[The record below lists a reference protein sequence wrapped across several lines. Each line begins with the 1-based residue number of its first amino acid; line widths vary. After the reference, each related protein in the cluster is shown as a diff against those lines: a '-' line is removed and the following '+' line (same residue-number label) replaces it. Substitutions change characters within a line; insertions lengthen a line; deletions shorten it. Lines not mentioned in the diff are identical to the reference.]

1 MMGAMVT
8 LIHFIHLL
16 SLVMWLGSIIF
27 FSFFAAPAVFR
38 LLDRQKAGE
47 VVGAIFPK
55 YYGIGYICSVLAA
68 ATLMLS
74 PRGMEG
80 PPLIF
85 LTVMAACTFYAG
97 LVINPQARVL
107 KQQMLE
113 QPGKREALEPQFKS
127 LHGWSVRLNATVL
140 IFGLGLLW
148 TTAMRIN

>member
-1 MMGAMVT
+1 MMGAMMI

-27 FSFFAAPAVFR
+27 FSFFAAPPIFR
-38 LLDRQKAGE
+38 LLDRQQAGE

-68 ATLMLS
+68 ATLMMS

-107 KQQMLE
+107 KQKMQE
-113 QPGKREALEPQFKS
+113 QPENREALEPQFRS
-127 LHGWSVRLNATVL
+127 LHGWSVGLNATVL
-140 IFGLGLLW
+140 VFGLGLLF
-148 TTAMRIN
+148 TTAMRLT

>member
-8 LIHFIHLL
+8 LVHFIHLL
-16 SLVMWLGSIIF
+16 SLVMWMGSIIF
-27 FSFFAAPAVFR
+27 FSFFAAPTVFR

-55 YYGIGYICSVLAA
+55 YYGLGYICSVLAA

-74 PRGMEG
+74 PRGMQG

-85 LTVMAACTFYAG
+85 LTVMTACTFYAG
-97 LVINPQARVL
+97 LVINPKARTL
-107 KQQMLE
+107 KEQMQE
-113 QPGKREALEPQFKS
+113 HPENREALEPQFKS

-140 IFGLGLLW
+140 VFGLGLLW
-148 TTAMRIN
+148 TTARRLM

>member
-1 MMGAMVT
+1 MMGTMVT
-8 LIHFIHLL
+8 LVHFIHLL
-16 SLVMWLGSIIF
+16 SLVMWMGSIIF
-27 FSFFAAPAVFR
+27 FSFFTAPAVFR
-38 LLDRQKAGE
+38 LLDRQQAGE

-55 YYGIGYICSVLAA
+55 YYAIGYICSVLAA
-68 ATLMLS
+68 ATLMMS

-107 KQQMLE
+107 KQQMQE
-113 QPGKREALEPQFKS
+113 QPDKRESLEPQFKS

-148 TTAMRIN
+148 TTAMRIM

>member
-1 MMGAMVT
+1 MMI
-8 LIHFIHLL
+8 LIHLIYLL
-16 SLVMWLGSIIF
+16 SLVMWMGSIIF
-27 FSFFAAPAVFR
+27 FSFFAAPAIFR
-38 LLDRQKAGE
+38 LLDRKQAGE

-55 YYGIGYICSVLAA
+55 YYGLGYICSVLAA

-97 LVINPQARVL
+97 LIINPQARVL
-107 KQQMLE
+107 KQQMQE
-113 QPGKREALEPQFKS
+113 QPENREALEPQFRS

-148 TTAMRIN
+148 TTAMRIT

>member
-1 MMGAMVT
+1 MVT

-16 SLVMWLGSIIF
+16 SLVVWMGSIIF
-27 FSFFAAPAVFR
+27 FSFFAAPAIFR

-74 PRGMEG
+74 PQGMEG

-97 LVINPQARVL
+97 LILNPQARDL
-107 KQQMLE
+107 KQQMQD
-113 QPGKREALEPQFKS
+113 QPENHEALETQFRS
-127 LHGWSVRLNATVL
+127 LHGWSVRLNGAVL
-140 IFGLGLLW
+140 MFGLGLLW
-148 TTAMRIN
+148 TTAMRIL

>member
-1 MMGAMVT
+1 MVT

-16 SLVMWLGSIIF
+16 SLVMWMGSIIF
-27 FSFFAAPAVFR
+27 FSFFAAPAIFR
-38 LLDRQKAGE
+38 LLDRKQAGE

-74 PRGMEG
+74 QRGMEG

-85 LTVMAACTFYAG
+85 LAVMAACTFYAG
-97 LVINPQARVL
+97 MVINPQARVL
-107 KQQMLE
+107 KQQMQE
-113 QPGKREALEPQFKS
+113 QPENREALETQFQS

-140 IFGLGLLW
+140 MFGLGLLW
-148 TTAMRIN
+148 TTAMRIT

>member
-1 MMGAMVT
+1 M
-8 LIHFIHLL
+8 
-16 SLVMWLGSIIF
+16 GSIIF
-27 FSFFAAPAVFR
+27 FSFFTAPAVFR
-38 LLDRQKAGE
+38 LLEREQAGE
-47 VVGAIFPK
+47 LIGAIFPK
-55 YYGIGYICSVLAA
+55 YYAIGYICSVLAA

-97 LVINPQARVL
+97 LVINPQAKVL
-107 KQQMLE
+107 KQQMKE
-113 QPGKREALEPQFKS
+113 QPENREALEPQFRS

-148 TTAMRIN
+148 TTAMRLM

>member
-1 MMGAMVT
+1 MVT

-16 SLVMWLGSIIF
+16 SLVMCMGSIIF
-27 FSFFAAPAVFR
+27 FSFFAAPAIFR
-38 LLDRQKAGE
+38 LLDRKQAGE

-68 ATLMLS
+68 VTLMLS

-85 LTVMAACTFYAG
+85 LAVMAACTFYAG
-97 LVINPQARVL
+97 MVINPQARVL
-107 KQQMLE
+107 KQQMQE
-113 QPGKREALEPQFKS
+113 QPENREALETQFQS

-140 IFGLGLLW
+140 MFGLGLLW
-148 TTAMRIN
+148 TTAMRIT

>member
-1 MMGAMVT
+1 MVT

-16 SLVMWLGSIIF
+16 SLVVWIGSIIF
-27 FSFFAAPAVFR
+27 FSFFTAPAVFR
-38 LLDRQKAGE
+38 LLDRKQAGE

-55 YYGIGYICSVLAA
+55 YYAIGYICSVLAA

-85 LTVMAACTFYAG
+85 LTIMAACTYYAG

-107 KQQMLE
+107 KQQMQDQPE
-113 QPGKREALEPQFKS
+113 QREALEPRFQS

-148 TTAMRIN
+148 TTAMRFT

>member
-1 MMGAMVT
+1 M
-8 LIHFIHLL
+8 
-16 SLVMWLGSIIF
+16 
-27 FSFFAAPAVFR
+27 FR

-74 PRGMEG
+74 PRAMAG

-85 LTVMAACTFYAG
+85 LTVMTACTFYAG

-107 KQQMLE
+107 KQQMQE
-113 QPGKREALEPQFKS
+113 QPENREALEPQFQS
-127 LHGWSVRLNATVL
+127 LHGWSVRLNAAVL

-148 TTAMRIN
+148 TTAMRLI

>member
-1 MMGAMVT
+1 MMGAMDT

-16 SLVMWLGSIIF
+16 SLVIWLGSIIF

-38 LLDRQKAGE
+38 LLDRQQAGE

-55 YYGIGYICSVLAA
+55 YYGIGYICSVIAA
-68 ATLMLS
+68 GTLMMS

-97 LVINPQARVL
+97 LVVNPQARAL
-107 KQQMLE
+107 KQQMQE
-113 QPGKREALEPQFKS
+113 QPENREALETQFRS
-127 LHGWSVRLNATVL
+127 LHGWSVGLNATVL
-140 IFGLGLLW
+140 IFGFGLLW
-148 TTAMRIN
+148 TTAMRLT

>member
-1 MMGAMVT
+1 MMGAMTT

-16 SLVMWLGSIIF
+16 SLVMWMGSIIF
-27 FSFFAAPAVFR
+27 FSFFAAPVVFR

-55 YYGIGYICSVLAA
+55 YYAIGYICSVLAA
-68 ATLMLS
+68 ATLALS
-74 PRGMEG
+74 PHGMEG

-107 KQQMLE
+107 KLQMQE
-113 QPGKREALEPQFKS
+113 QPEKREALEPQFKS

-140 IFGLGLLW
+140 IFGLGMLW

>member
-1 MMGAMVT
+1 MDT
-8 LIHFIHLL
+8 LIHFIYLL

-38 LLDRQKAGE
+38 LLDRKQAGE

-68 ATLMLS
+68 AALMLS
-74 PRGMEG
+74 PNGLEG

-85 LTVMAACTFYAG
+85 LTIMAACTFYAG
-97 LVINPQARVL
+97 LFINPQAKTL
-107 KQQMLE
+107 KQQMQD
-113 QPGKREALEPQFKS
+113 QPENREALETQFRS
-127 LHGWSVRLNATVL
+127 LHRWSVRLNATVL

-148 TTAMRIN
+148 TTAMRIT

>member
-1 MMGAMVT
+1 MVI

-16 SLVMWLGSIIF
+16 SLVMWMGSIIF
-27 FSFFAAPAVFR
+27 FSFFTAPVVFR

-47 VVGAIFPK
+47 LISAIFPK
-55 YYGIGYICSVLAA
+55 YYGLGYICSVVAA

-85 LTVMAACTFYAG
+85 LAVMAACTFYAG

-107 KQQMLE
+107 KQKMQE
-113 QPGKREALEPQFKS
+113 QPENREALEPQFRS

-140 IFGLGLLW
+140 MFGLGLLW
-148 TTAMRIN
+148 TTAMRIL

>member
-1 MMGAMVT
+1 MMGSMVI

-16 SLVMWLGSIIF
+16 SLVMWMGSIIF
-27 FSFFAAPAVFR
+27 FSFFAAPVVFR

-55 YYGIGYICSVLAA
+55 YYGVGYICSVLAT
-68 ATLMLS
+68 ATLALS

-107 KQQMLE
+107 KLQMQE
-113 QPGKREALEPQFKS
+113 QPEKREALEPQFKS

>member
-1 MMGAMVT
+1 MVT

-16 SLVMWLGSIIF
+16 SLVMWMGSIIF
-27 FSFFAAPAVFR
+27 FSFFTAPAVFR

-55 YYGIGYICSVLAA
+55 YYAIGYICSVLAA

-107 KQQMLE
+107 KQQMLVGPP
-113 QPGKREALEPQFKS
+113 QCHRIDLRPGPAVDHCPALNVIP
-127 LHGWSVRLNATVL
+127 T
-140 IFGLGLLW
+140 
-148 TTAMRIN
+148 TTADKWRKNTGPGT

>member
-1 MMGAMVT
+1 MVT
-8 LIHFIHLL
+8 LIHFVHLL
-16 SLVMWLGSIIF
+16 SLVMWMGSIIF
-27 FSFFAAPAVFR
+27 FSFFTAPAVFR

-55 YYGIGYICSVLAA
+55 YYGVGYICSVLAA

-74 PRGMEG
+74 PGGMKG

-97 LVINPQARVL
+97 LIINPQARVL
-107 KQQMLE
+107 KQQMQD
-113 QPGKREALEPQFKS
+113 QPENREALEPQFKS

-148 TTAMRIN
+148 TTAMRLT

>member
-1 MMGAMVT
+1 MEV

-16 SLVMWLGSIIF
+16 SLVMWIGSIIF

-38 LLDRQKAGE
+38 VLDRQQAGE

-55 YYGIGYICSVLAA
+55 YYAVGYTCSVLAA
-68 ATLMLS
+68 GTLILS

-85 LTVMAACTFYAG
+85 LAVMAACTFYAG
-97 LVINPQARVL
+97 MVINPRARAL
-107 KQQMLE
+107 KLQMQE
-113 QPGKREALEPQFKS
+113 QPENREALEPQFRS

-148 TTAMRIN
+148 TTAMRLM

>member
-1 MMGAMVT
+1 MGV
-8 LIHFIHLL
+8 LVNFIHLL
-16 SLVMWLGSIIF
+16 SLVMWMGSIIF
-27 FSFFAAPAVFR
+27 FSFFTAPAIFR

-85 LTVMAACTFYAG
+85 LTIMAACTFYAG
-97 LVINPQARVL
+97 LIINPQARNL
-107 KQQMLE
+107 KQQMQE
-113 QPGKREALEPQFKS
+113 QPDNCEALETQFKS
-127 LHGWSVRLNATVL
+127 LHGWSVRLNGAVL
-140 IFGLGLLW
+140 MFGLGLLW
-148 TTAMRIN
+148 TTAMRLT

>member
-1 MMGAMVT
+1 MVT

-16 SLVMWLGSIIF
+16 SLVMWMGSIIF
-27 FSFFAAPAVFR
+27 FSFFAAPAIFR
-38 LLDRQKAGE
+38 LLDRKQAGE

-85 LTVMAACTFYAG
+85 LAVMAACTFYAG
-97 LVINPQARVL
+97 MVINPQARVL
-107 KQQMLE
+107 KQQMQE
-113 QPGKREALEPQFKS
+113 QPEIREALETQFQS

-140 IFGLGLLW
+140 MFGLGLLW
-148 TTAMRIN
+148 TTAMRIT